1 MEMYWLESE
10 SVTTSNHFIYCNS
23 EILSHYETCAAVHPM
38 LTKGHPTDTNVVSS
52 LNHILKCG
60 FESY

>member
-10 SVTTSNHFIYCNS
+10 SVTNSNHFIYYNS
-23 EILSHYETCAAVHPM
+23 EIMSHCETCAAETLM
-38 LTKGHPTDTNVVSS
+38 KGHTTDLDVVSS
-52 LNHILKCG
+52 FKCG